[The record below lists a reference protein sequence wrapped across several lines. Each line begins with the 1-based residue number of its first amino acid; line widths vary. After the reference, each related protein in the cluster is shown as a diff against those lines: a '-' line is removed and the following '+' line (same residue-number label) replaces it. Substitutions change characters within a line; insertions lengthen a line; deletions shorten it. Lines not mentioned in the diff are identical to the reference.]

1 VNGAIPKQAL
11 QVSSEGKI
19 LGDFYLSKFEDNTI
33 KVDIPKSVRKKGYI
47 SLDMKVP
54 NARSPSSI
62 GMDEDSRIL
71 GIGIVSARFN

>member
-33 KVDIPKSVRKKGYI
+33 KVDIPKSVRKKDI
-47 SLDMKVP
+47 
-54 NARSPSSI
+54 
-62 GMDEDSRIL
+62 
-71 GIGIVSARFN
+71 FH